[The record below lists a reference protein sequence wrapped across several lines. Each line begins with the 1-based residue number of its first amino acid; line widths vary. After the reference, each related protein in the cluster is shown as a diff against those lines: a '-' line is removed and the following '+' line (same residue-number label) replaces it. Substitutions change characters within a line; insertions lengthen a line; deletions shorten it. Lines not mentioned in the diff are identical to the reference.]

1 MKTDQVI
8 LYINPTEKLAMENKK
23 ETKFLITGMARSGTT
38 LVEKVLNG
46 HPEIIALSQ
55 PIPKIYS
62 FFKLEFLRR
71 LGYEGVQYP
80 LNNLLNETRYTRKE
94 FIDFLDNQS
103 FERERILRVLKAM
116 ENWSGQK
123 TDLSKSIFLKGNIT
137 EFKLIKIYEDLISY
151 FSFHPQVL
159 AAGSK
164 EIIIEEFAEYF
175 LDHNCKIILVVRDPR
190 DVFTSIS
197 VGKGSEFA
205 GHHRPTLFHLRNWRK
220 SVAIANTFIDNPN
233 FICVRYEDFIQDT
246 SKSLSKLTKFLGV
259 SDFEGAILE
268 EGIKDNNGKEWSG
281 NSSTGKHRGINSSN
295 TRKYL
300 EYLNEDTIKYIE
312 YICGP
317 EMKFLGYRNAI
328 REDFPAL
335 FGEPFQ
341 VVESNL
347 DPNMSTNPLE
357 LALEEVRR
365 NLLKEDCPSIENI
378 QRYFFSKENF
388 NVLRASVH
396 AKN

>member
-1 MKTDQVI
+1 
-8 LYINPTEKLAMENKK
+8 MENRKA
-23 ETKFLITGMARSGTT
+23 TKFLITGMARSGTT

-71 LGYEGVQYP
+71 LGCKDVQYP
-80 LNNLLNETRYTRKE
+80 LNNLFNETRYTRKE
-94 FIDFLDNQS
+94 FLNFLDDQS
-103 FERERILRVLKAM
+103 FERDQILRILKTM
-116 ENWSGQK
+116 EDWSGQK
-123 TDLSKSIFLKGNIT
+123 TDLSKSKFLKENFS
-137 EFKLIKIYEDLISY
+137 EFKLIKIYEDLISN
-151 FSFHPQVL
+151 FSSSPQVL

-175 LDHNCKIILVVRDPR
+175 LDHNCKIILIVRDPR
-190 DVFTSIS
+190 DVFTSIN

-220 SVAIANTFIDNPN
+220 SVAIANTFNDHPN

-246 SKSLSKLTKFLGV
+246 STSLSRLTNFLAV
-259 SDFEGAILE
+259 SDFENMILK
-268 EGIKDNNGKEWSG
+268 EGIKDNNGMEWSG
-281 NSSTGKHRGINSSN
+281 NSSTGKHKGINSSN
-295 TRKYL
+295 TQKYL
-300 EYLNEDTIKYIE
+300 EYLNEDTVNYIE

-317 EMKFLGYRNAI
+317 EMKSLGYKNTI
-328 REDFPAL
+328 CEDFPSS
-335 FGEPFQ
+335 FEEPFQ

-347 DPNMSTNPLE
+347 NPVLSTNPLE
-357 LALEEVRR
+357 LELEEIRR
-365 NLLKEDCPSIENI
+365 NLLREDYPSKENI

-388 NVLRASVH
+388 NVLRASFKR
-396 AKN
+396 KN